1 MNSFMID
8 KLKQFGFYHFIRR
21 AVLSS
26 IRRVFEYEKFIAFE
40 VPDFKGSGSSTN
52 DIIPIDS
59 AQVGRLI
66 ACGGIDAQDIDKFQ
80 SMLSNGEIGIGVV
93 KNGILV
99 GSAWVQK
106 TGIYRFAKGFEV
118 VIPENVVIMKNLFV
132 SPLHRGSGLGK
143 ILNAARLTLVPAG
156 FTPVVFI
163 VYDNRIA
170 IRNWMA
176 YGFKPAINVCTYKL
190 FGSHQRISV
199 RRLSNTATA
208 VRLER
213 SINGAVA
220 P

>member
-1 MNSFMID
+1 MTD
-8 KLKQFGFYHFIRR
+8 KIKQYGLYHFIRR
-21 AVLSS
+21 SALSL
-26 IRRVFEYEKFIAFE
+26 IRRIFEYEKYVVFE
-40 VPDFKGSGSSTN
+40 MPDFRGSSACLN
-52 DIIPIDS
+52 DVISIDS
-59 AQVGRLI
+59 FQMNRLI
-66 ACGGIDAQDIDKFQ
+66 DCGGVGAQDIDKFQ

-118 VIPENVVIMKNLFV
+118 AIPENVVIMKNLFV

-199 RRLSNTATA
+199 RRLSNTAAA

-213 SINGAVA
+213 SMNGAVA